1 MAFSDQESPYSGGK
15 FVAMLG
21 AYGVSYFIGANLW
34 LPMLLSIG
42 AAFGAALAIS
52 RLTPKISEQLRFSLS
67 LAIGQLFWM
76 IVALLIQPELFAV
89 VAPDLVIG
97 FGIIGWCLTKP
108 SKIAVVM
115 LVLLQ
120 FASLIVNIMTAMKIG
135 EWSSDMAA
143 IAVHVVMRI
152 ASIIFALMA
161 LKSGLLN
168 SAEID
173 SEVEEVFS

>member
-42 AAFGAALAIS
+42 AALAIS
-52 RLTPKISEQLRFSLS
+52 RLTPKISEQLRLSLS

-120 FASLIVNIMTAMKIG
+120 FAGLIVNIMTAMKFG
-135 EWSSDMAA
+135 EWNSNMAA
-143 IAVHVVMRI
+143 VAVHVVMRI

-168 SAEID
+168 SVEID